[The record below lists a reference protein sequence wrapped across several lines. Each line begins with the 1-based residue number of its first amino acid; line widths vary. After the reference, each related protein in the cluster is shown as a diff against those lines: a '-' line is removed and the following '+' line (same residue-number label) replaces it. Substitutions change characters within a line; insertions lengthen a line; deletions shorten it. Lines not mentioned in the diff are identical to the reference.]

1 MGGLK
6 SAIKPQGG
14 KKMKKGKKYVE
25 ALSKIEKGKAYT
37 KEEAIALVKETSI
50 SSFDAS
56 VELALR
62 LNLDTKKAD
71 QQLRGAIVLPN
82 GTGKTKRVL
91 VIAKGEAAK
100 AAKEAGAD
108 YVGDLDMIEK
118 IEKEN
123 WFEFDTMIATPDM
136 MPALG
141 KIGRVLG
148 PKGLMPNPKTGT
160 VTMDTKTAV
169 EDVKK
174 GRVEYRTD
182 SYGNLHVII
191 GKVSFD
197 TEKLIENLN
206 AFVSLIIKT
215 KPSVVK
221 GKYILNVAVSSTM
234 GPGIKIDT
242 NSFDN

>member
-1 MGGLK
+1 
-6 SAIKPQGG
+6 
-14 KKMKKGKKYVE
+14 MKKGKKYVE
-25 ALSKIEKGKAYT
+25 AAKKVEKNKLYT
-37 KEEAIALVKETSI
+37 KEEAIKLVKETAVTK
-50 SSFDAS
+50 FDGS
-56 VELALR
+56 VELAIR

-71 QQLRGAIVLPN
+71 QQLRGATVLPN
-82 GTGKTKRVL
+82 GTGKTKKVL
-91 VIAKGEAAK
+91 VIAKGEQAK
-100 AAKEAGAD
+100 AAEAAGAD
-108 YVGDLDMIEK
+108 YVGEMDMITK

-123 WFEFDTMIATPDM
+123 WFDFDTMIATPDM

-141 KIGRVLG
+141 KLGRVLG

-160 VTMDTKTAV
+160 VTMDVAKAV

-182 SYGNLHVII
+182 SYGNVHVII
-191 GKVSFD
+191 GKTSFND
-197 TEKLIENLN
+197 SKLVENLN

-221 GKYILNVAVSSTM
+221 GTYIKNISVSSTM

-242 NSFDN
+242 NSFDI

>member
-1 MGGLK
+1 
-6 SAIKPQGG
+6 
-14 KKMKKGKKYVE
+14 MKKGKKYVE
-25 ALSKIEKGKAYT
+25 AAAKVNKAEAYT
-37 KEEAIALVKETSI
+37 KEEAIKLVKETSI
-50 SSFDAS
+50 AKFDAS
-56 VELALR
+56 VELAMR

-91 VIAKGEAAK
+91 VLAKGPMAT

-108 YVGDLDMIEK
+108 YVGDMDMIEK

-123 WFEFDTMIATPDM
+123 WFDFDVIVATPDM

-141 KIGRVLG
+141 KIGKVLG

-160 VTMDTKTAV
+160 VTMDTKKAV
-169 EDVKK
+169 EDIKK

-191 GKVSFD
+191 GKVSFTD
-197 TEKLIENLN
+197 EQLIENMN
-206 AFVSLIIKT
+206 AFVSLILRT
-215 KPSVVK
+215 KPSVVNGTYVK
-221 GKYILNVAVSSTM
+221 NISVSSTM
-234 GPGIKIDT
+234 GPGVKVDT
-242 NSFDN
+242 NSFDK

>member
-1 MGGLK
+1 
-6 SAIKPQGG
+6 
-14 KKMKKGKKYVE
+14 MKKSKKYLEASKKVE
-25 ALSKIEKGKAYT
+25 KSKLYT
-37 KEEAIALVKETSI
+37 KEEAIKLVKETSI
-50 SSFDAS
+50 TNFDSS
-56 VELALR
+56 VELAMR

-91 VIAKGEAAK
+91 VLAKGEAAK
-100 AAKEAGAD
+100 AAEAAGAD
-108 YVGDLDMIEK
+108 YVGDMDYIEK
-118 IEKEN
+118 IEKEG

-141 KIGRVLG
+141 KIGKLLG

-160 VTMDTKTAV
+160 VTMDTKKAV

-182 SYGNLHVII
+182 SYGNVHVII

-197 TEKLIENLN
+197 DSKLIENLD
-206 AFVSLIIKT
+206 AFVSLIHKS
-215 KPSVVK
+215 KPAVVK
-221 GKYILNVAVSSTM
+221 GKYILNISVSSTM
-234 GPGIKIDT
+234 GPGVKIDT
-242 NSFDN
+242 NSFDF